1 MRGASRFSIDRLQYL
16 LAASQATLNIFS
28 RDLAFF
34 CVDFFS
40 GDRASDLGRTLTKEV
55 LSLPDGEGLLFK
67 QSIGKTLWGKDCH
80 IFAIKKCPTSLL
92 CPVSNLNRY
101 VQLCK
106 LINVDLTDGY
116 LFRATNKRNRVSENP
131 FIGSAVAAR
140 LTSYLEHLGISEG
153 ETMHSFRSG
162 CSITLSMLGVPLA
175 DIARHVGWKSIQ
187 MAQYYSQTDKVLA
200 LTKPADALAASTSPC
215 EEGCSSASLLGR
227 SFSSC
232 NNLDG
237 FQMAFLSFS
246 QINCVTFARCTCLC
260 LGFFLSFGEM
270 GLFPSLRSLRLS
282 FFFYLLIRAWQNVS
296 PIS

>member
-1 MRGASRFSIDRLQYL
+1 MGRNGPWYDLLGTGNPAYHQSLKDYLHFLYQEQASSHISPKQSVPIFLDKL
-16 LAASQATLNIFS
+16 LKLCDHLNAQAFLSHDIAPLSRYIFS

-55 LSLPDGEGLLFK
+55 LSLPNGEGLLFK
-67 QSIGKTLWGKDCH
+67 QSIGKTLRGKDCH

-92 CPVSNLNRY
+92 CPVSNLNLNRY

-116 LFRATNKRNRVSENP
+116 LFRATDKRNRVSENP
-131 FIGSAVAAR
+131 LIGSAVAAR

-237 FQMAFLSFS
+237 FQMAFL
-246 QINCVTFARCTCLC
+246 
-260 LGFFLSFGEM
+260 
-270 GLFPSLRSLRLS
+270 
-282 FFFYLLIRAWQNVS
+282 
-296 PIS
+296 